1 MTKAAGDNEK
11 AQEIVKLTS
20 ELDTIR
26 SQLQDKEKSYHE
38 LEQKFQN
45 VDAEHSKLKQVR
57 SLKHVIR
64 AVRVFSSDV
73 IFRNTRRLSRVCSK
87 RSKNVMLNW

>member
-1 MTKAAGDNEK
+1 MTKSAGDNEK

-45 VDAEHSKLKQVR
+45 VDAENNKLKQVG
-57 SLKHVIR
+57 L
-64 AVRVFSSDV
+64 
-73 IFRNTRRLSRVCSK
+73 LLESK
-87 RSKNVMLNW
+87 RAFFLTDVTLGTF